1 MCDYEFNVLDKEWI
15 DNEIYQSQ
23 QRMFNTIDNML
34 DSLIKTFKEIR
45 INK

>member
-1 MCDYEFNVLDKEWI
+1 MCDYEFNVLEKEWI

-34 DSLIKTFKEIR
+34 DGLIKTFKDMGV
-45 INK
+45 NK